1 VDLHISGLFIP
12 RASFGR
18 HSPNARGNPVA
29 EALPEPTKDVDLARH
44 DLAVHGY
51 CVVSDALDNATVTSM
66 RDRLFEQSLGESVNG
81 VRADQDPEVG
91 SYVGGAG
98 LRAHDNRRVWNL
110 INKGRVFEALL
121 RRSVVLELVGE
132 VLGNPFLLS
141 GIQANFVAPGD
152 DPLPLHSDQG
162 YVTRPWP
169 PYAMTAS
176 VIWMLDDFTG
186 ENGATTVVP
195 GSHIE
200 SPAASRDET
209 LARARLLRRGGM
221 PVSASAGSALVF
233 DGRIVH
239 GTGRNST
246 EADRLGVLTYFCRP
260 FLRQQENFSLSV
272 SPQVLAVLPDEI
284 KHLLGF
290 SVWKALGS
298 VEGVGAE
305 GSIVNRPT
313 RPVEALGRHGRP
325 CRDTAFAI
333 AD

>member
-1 VDLHISGLFIP
+1 M
-12 RASFGR
+12 
-18 HSPNARGNPVA
+18 A
-29 EALPEPTKDVDLARH
+29 EALLEPTEDVELARH

-51 CVVSDALDNATVTSM
+51 CVVSGALDETTVKSM
-66 RDRLFEQSLGESVNG
+66 RDRLVEQSLGESVNG
-81 VRADQDPEVG
+81 VRADQDPESS

-98 LRAHDNRRVWNL
+98 LRARDNRRVWNL
-110 INKGRVFEALL
+110 VNKGTVFEALL
-121 RRSVVLELVGE
+121 RRSTVLELVGS

-162 YVTRPWP
+162 YVARPWP

-176 VIWMLDDFTG
+176 VIWMLHSFTE

-200 SPAASRDET
+200 ASAVSPDEM
-209 LARARLLRRGGM
+209 LARARLLRRGGI
-221 PVSASAGSALVF
+221 PVCAPAGSALVF

-272 SPQVLAVLPDEI
+272 APRVLAGLSDEV
-284 KHLLGF
+284 KQLLGF

-305 GSIVNRPT
+305 GSIVDRPA
-313 RPVEALGRHGRP
+313 RPVEALDRHGRP
-325 CRDTAFAI
+325 CRDAAFAT